1 MSNSSTGSSTPA
13 LETRTLGRTGLT
25 VTALGLGGAPLGDI
39 YEQLDDATAIATVE
53 AAANAGVT
61 MFDTAPL
68 YGQGSAEHRFG
79 TALRRRPRDSYVLS
93 TKVGRVLEPA
103 PEGRTKTTRFVGGL
117 DFNVVHDY
125 TYDAT
130 MRSFEASLHRL
141 GVPRIDVL
149 LIHDADAWSHG
160 PEEGPKKYREA
171 MDGAHKA
178 LVELREQGVIK
189 GIGIGT
195 NDIVYAAKYLREGDF
210 DCMLM
215 AGRYSLLEQ
224 PALAEV
230 LPLAQEK
237 NVGVMLG
244 GVLNS
249 GILATGPIAGATYNY
264 TPAPPGVLEKVTKIE
279 RVCQS
284 HGVALPTAAIHFP
297 LGHTAVASVVLG
309 AVKPNEVE
317 RNAEAIQAAIPAALW
332 SDLKTEGLLDAAAP
346 VPA

>member
-1 MSNSSTGSSTPA
+1 MTHSFP
-13 LETRTLGRTGLT
+13 TRSLGRTGLT

-39 YEQLDDATAIATVE
+39 YERLDDATAIATV
-53 AAANAGVT
+53 AAAAESGISL
-61 MFDTAPL
+61 FDTAPL
-68 YGQGSAEHRFG
+68 YGQGSSEQRFG
-79 TALRRRPRDSYVLS
+79 TALRRRPRDSFVLS

-103 PEGRTKTTRFVGGL
+103 PGGRTKTTRFVGGL
-117 DFNVVHDY
+117 DFDVVHDY

-130 MRSFEASLHRL
+130 MRSFEASQHRL
-141 GVPRIDVL
+141 GMPGIDVV

-171 MDGAHKA
+171 MEGAHKA
-178 LVELREQGVIK
+178 LVELRDQGVIK

-195 NDIVYAAKYLREGDF
+195 NDIIYAAKYLREGDF

-230 LPLAQEK
+230 LPLAKEK

-264 TPAPPGVLEKVTKIE
+264 TPAPPEVLDKVAKIE

-284 HGVALPTAAIHFP
+284 HAVALPTAAIHFP
-297 LGHTAVASVVLG
+297 LGHAAVASVVLG
-309 AVKPNEVE
+309 AVKPSEVE
-317 RNAEAIQAAIPAALW
+317 RNAAAMRETIPAALW
-332 SDLKTEGLLDAAAP
+332 SDLKAEGLLEATAP
-346 VPA
+346 VPE

>member
-1 MSNSSTGSSTPA
+1 MTDP
-13 LETRTLGRTGLT
+13 LPTRVLGRTGLT

-39 YEQLDDATAIATVE
+39 YERLDDATAIATVE
-53 AAANAGVT
+53 AAAAHGVSL
-61 MFDTAPL
+61 FDTAPL

-79 TALRRRPRDSYVLS
+79 TALRRRPRDSFVLS

-103 PEGRTKTTRFVGGL
+103 PGGRTKTTRFVGGL
-117 DFNVVHDY
+117 EFNVVHDY

-130 MRSFEASLHRL
+130 MRSFEASQHRL
-141 GVPRIDVL
+141 GMPRIDVA

-160 PEEGPKKYREA
+160 PEQGPKKYREA

-178 LVELREQGVIK
+178 LVELRDQGLIK

-195 NDIVYAAKYLREGDF
+195 NDIVYAAKFLREGDF

-230 LPLAQEK
+230 LPLAQQK

-249 GILATGPIAGATYNY
+249 GILATGATAGATYNY
-264 TPAPPGVLEKVTKIE
+264 TPAPPEVLDKVSKIE

-284 HGVALPTAAIHFP
+284 HGVDLPTAAIQFP
-297 LGHTAVASVVLG
+297 LGHTVVASVVLG
-309 AVKPNEVE
+309 AVTPTEVE
-317 RNAEAIQAAIPAALW
+317 RNVASMRATVPVALW
-332 SDLKTEGLLDAAAP
+332 SDLKAEGLLDATAP
-346 VPA
+346 VPD

>member
-1 MSNSSTGSSTPA
+1 MTQQFA
-13 LETRTLGRTGLT
+13 TRRFGRTELS
-25 VTALGLGGAPLGDI
+25 VTTLGLGGAPLGDI

-53 AAANAGVT
+53 AAAEHGVSL
-61 MFDTAPL
+61 FDTAPL
-68 YGQGSAEHRFG
+68 YGQGSSEHRFG
-79 TALRRRPRDSYVLS
+79 TALRRRPRDSFVLS
-93 TKVGRVLEPA
+93 TKVGRVLTPA

-117 DFNVVHDY
+117 DFNVTHEY

-141 GVPRIDVL
+141 GIPRIDVV

-195 NDIVYAAKYLREGDF
+195 NDIVYAAKFLRDGDF

-224 PALAEV
+224 PALAKV
-230 LPLAQEK
+230 LPLALE
-237 NVGVMLG
+237 NDVGVMLG

-249 GILATGPIAGATYNY
+249 GILATGPVAGATYNY
-264 TPAPPGVLEKVTKIE
+264 TPAPPDVLDKVRKIE

-297 LGHTAVASVVLG
+297 LGHAAVASVVLG
-309 AVKPNEVE
+309 AVKPSEVE
-317 RNAEAIQAAIPAALW
+317 RNVAGMREEVPAGLW
-332 SDLKTEGLLDAAAP
+332 SDLKAEGLLDAAAP
-346 VPA
+346 VPG